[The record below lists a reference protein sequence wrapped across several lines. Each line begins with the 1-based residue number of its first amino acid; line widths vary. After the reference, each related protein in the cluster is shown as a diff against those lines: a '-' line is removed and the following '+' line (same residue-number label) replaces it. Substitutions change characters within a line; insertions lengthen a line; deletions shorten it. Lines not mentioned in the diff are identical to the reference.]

1 MSLATAR
8 RASELQALLCV
19 HLHFRQEGEN
29 LRFIPSRL
37 TKTDRPGCLTPPFYV
52 KPWKEDLRLCPVGTV
67 RLIVKERVLLYLQ
80 HSALFF
86 RWSFPHQPMGAD
98 AIGRCIA
105 CCLGR
110 AGIDAAPGFT
120 RSVAASAALTAGAS
134 LGDVLGMGNW
144 SNASTFF
151 RCYHNL

>member
-1 MSLATAR
+1 MSLATAK
-8 RASELQALLCV
+8 RASELQALLCD
-19 HLHFRQEGEN
+19 HLHFRREGN
-29 LRFIPSRL
+29 NIRFVPSRL

-52 KPWKEDLRLCPVGTV
+52 KPWAEDKCLCPVETV
-67 RLIVKERVLLYLQ
+67 RLIMEERVRLRLQ

-86 RWSFPHQPMGAD
+86 HWTLPHQPMDAA

-105 CCLGR
+105 YCLGK
-110 AGIDAAPGFT
+110 AGIDATPGST
-120 RSVAASAALTAGAS
+120 RSVAASAALAAGAS

-151 RCYHNL
+151 RYYHNL